1 QPLPELIKTLEA
13 RHGGPQGGQSE
24 KIHAPGS
31 RSETESAHK
40 LGQPII
46 AFDSAA
52 SLIATTPASLT
63 WMSGESAS
71 LTAHGDSHLAAGHS
85 ASLTAAREVSLFTA
99 TEDLAAVA
107 AAGPLSLRAHTDTLE
122 LAADKSVSVT
132 SSGEGIAI
140 LAKDKIVLG
149 AGQSQIEL
157 NGANITFK
165 CPGKFEVKGAS
176 HAFEGGGSAAA
187 VVPNLPSGKLK
198 LTPEDAEFR
207 AVYHDGEPVHGAEYE
222 AVFDDGS
229 VRRGRLDAAGHV
241 SFEGV
246 KPGGFTITVGPDA
259 RSYQQFKMPLKPDDD
274 LTEWMKGCA

>member
-1 QPLPELIKTLEA
+1 
-13 RHGGPQGGQSE
+13 
-24 KIHAPGS
+24 
-31 RSETESAHK
+31 
-40 LGQPII
+40 
-46 AFDSAA
+46 
-52 SLIATTPASLT
+52 ASLT

-107 AAGPLSLRAHTDTLE
+107 AAGPLSLRAHTDALE

-132 SSGEGIAI
+132 SSGEGIDI
-140 LAKDKIVLG
+140 LAQQKIVLS

-187 VVPNLPSGKLK
+187 SAPELPSGHVARV
-198 LTPEDAEFR
+198 PDAEITLLSTEPEQYSER
-207 AVYHDGEPVHGAEYE
+207 LAVFSSVTGESVALPYVLVLNGAVVEKGRTGGDGLAPRRIRKEAEQLHALIGPKGDWAIEYHDDLPALAPAHDGLNDSE
-222 AVFDDGS
+222 AS
-229 VRRGRLDAAGHV
+229 
-241 SFEGV
+241 E
-246 KPGGFTITVGPDA
+246 
-259 RSYQQFKMPLKPDDD
+259 
-274 LTEWMKGCA
+274 

>member
-1 QPLPELIKTLEA
+1 
-13 RHGGPQGGQSE
+13 
-24 KIHAPGS
+24 
-31 RSETESAHK
+31 ETESAHK

-52 SLIATTPASLT
+52 SLIATTPGSLS

-107 AAGPLSLRAHTDTLE
+107 AAGPLSLRAHTDALE

-132 SSGEGIAI
+132 SSGEGIDI
-140 LAKDKIVLG
+140 LAQQKIVLS

-187 VVPNLPSGKLK
+187 EMPPLPDGSMAFQNWIEIDHRDAEGAPMAQQAYKIYFEGGAVVSGVLDDNGFARHDGVPLKAERVEYEPRQPEPEKPWDALK
-198 LTPEDAEFR
+198 L
-207 AVYHDGEPVHGAEYE
+207 AVSA
-222 AVFDDGS
+222 
-229 VRRGRLDAAGHV
+229 
-241 SFEGV
+241 
-246 KPGGFTITVGPDA
+246 A
-259 RSYQQFKMPLKPDDD
+259 RSRM
-274 LTEWMKGCA
+274 A